1 MISHYLKKVNDEKS
15 KESIEMGK
23 GEYLDNYLFA
33 NYPSSDFVI

>member
-1 MISHYLKKVNDEKS
+1 MKKS

-33 NYPSSDFVI
+33 NYPSFVFVV